1 LLIFAKILY
10 AEPEMREIM
19 MRKINACFFTILL
32 VICVVLPNLNSAAGV
47 ENEWVSKAPMPTDR
61 GGLGVVSVADKI
73 YAIGGALNCVR
84 NSEASTWKIVN
95 TTEEYNPQTD
105 SWTTKNSMPASR
117 VYFATVA
124 YQNKIYCFG
133 GLIGTTKAP
142 PKHHT

>member
-1 LLIFAKILY
+1 
-10 AEPEMREIM
+10 MREIM

-105 SWTTKNSMPASR
+105 SWTTKNSMPTSR